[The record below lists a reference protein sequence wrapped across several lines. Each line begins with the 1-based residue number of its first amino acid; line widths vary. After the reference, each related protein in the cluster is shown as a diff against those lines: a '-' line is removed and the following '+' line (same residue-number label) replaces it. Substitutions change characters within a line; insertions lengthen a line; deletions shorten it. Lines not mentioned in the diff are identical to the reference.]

1 MQEDQA
7 GGCCNNPSKRGWWLG
22 SRCCHVYPPPGAV
35 PSLQAAPAPMSP
47 SASCEKWEDCWIY
60 FERSTRIYW
69 GFIYL
74 RSLWRGAGR
83 THLLWVHV
91 ELDGLGLCLSLWE
104 ISEGR
109 TCYLLLDLEITGFFF
124 PWSLLS
130 PGCCQREAREEE
142 SYGLKSCCHYCC
154 YIMEWRVICSE
165 GLGSIW
171 LCNSSSLPWSF
182 EGLSALKNTGLYP
195 LPKGAPSPGRKWFDT
210 KVERWVELLDPRKS
224 SVNRFISLP
233 SQIKCW
239 IGISQRMTS
248 NTSVL
253 QDIKRSYRRRRILWL
268 PEFSK
273 CLTRHNLKFSLR
285 QGFLKPLVCIMNIKG
300 DEKNT

>member
-1 MQEDQA
+1 
-7 GGCCNNPSKRGWWLG
+7 
-22 SRCCHVYPPPGAV
+22 
-35 PSLQAAPAPMSP
+35 MSP

-130 PGCCQREAREEE
+130 PGCCQGEAREEE

-171 LCNSSSLPWSF
+171 VCNSSSLPWSF

-210 KVERWVELLDPRKS
+210 KVERWVELLDLIREAEEWEKWQLLRQKFGTNSHVPS
-224 SVNRFISLP
+224 EASLQSNP
-233 SQIKCW
+233 SQGQEQTATPGSLQW
-239 IGISQRMTS
+239 IASS
-248 NTSVL
+248 L
-253 QDIKRSYRRRRILWL
+253 CL
-268 PEFSK
+268 PK
-273 CLTRHNLKFSLR
+273 
-285 QGFLKPLVCIMNIKG
+285 
-300 DEKNT
+300 

>member
-22 SRCCHVYPPPGAV
+22 SRCCRVYPPPGAA
-35 PSLQAAPAPMSP
+35 PSLQAAPAPTSP
-47 SASCEKWEDCWIY
+47 SAACEKWADCWIY
-60 FERSTRIYW
+60 FARSTRIYW

-109 TCYLLLDLEITGFFF
+109 ACYLLLDLEITGFFF

-130 PGCCQREAREEE
+130 PGCCQGEAREEE

-210 KVERWVELLDPRKS
+210 KVERWVELLDLIREAEEWEKWQ
-224 SVNRFISLP
+224 L
-233 SQIKCW
+233 
-239 IGISQRMTS
+239 
-248 NTSVL
+248 
-253 QDIKRSYRRRRILWL
+253 
-268 PEFSK
+268 
-273 CLTRHNLKFSLR
+273 LR
-285 QGFLKPLVCIMNIKG
+285 QKFGTVMSLVRRLCKATQAKARSRQLPQEVFSESLHLSAFPNKVLDRHFPKDDLKHICSAG
-300 DEKNT
+300 H